1 MSADFKVRLKGPNG
15 EVVFEASAPLAESRT
30 AAYDGYGI
38 IHLPT
43 SLISYKNTSS
53 RTWQI
58 AGKLV
63 SRTPDEATANAYYL
77 DIIRSWV
84 LPDFGDTGATPPILT
99 LYGYRN
105 KNIDGRKVVLKQYD
119 WSFGE
124 ETDYI
129 YTGGQP
135 MPVIGLL
142 NVTVEEVYS
151 AAEVT
156 DKKWKMDIGGTGKFA
171 PGGSENSNS
180 FRINL
185 GYGRTDPLQTSVG
198 GTSSAT
204 SSIMSALDGIQ
215 PTIPGVVAG
224 TIARTLGTAALNSP
238 YVRAVTSNLPPV
250 IGNILVS
257 GGNVAVAEVGR
268 TVTATV
274 SSVTPA
280 PTVTTF
286 GRTTPLPVLPPIQ
299 G

>member
-1 MSADFKVRLKGPNG
+1 MGADFKVRLKGPNG

-30 AAYDGYGI
+30 ANYEGYNVV
-38 IHLPT
+38 HLPT
-43 SLISYKNTSS
+43 ALISYKNTSS

-58 AGKLV
+58 QGKLV
-63 SRTPDEATANAYYL
+63 SRTPDEATANVYYL
-77 DIIRSWV
+77 DLIRSWV

-105 KNIDGRKVVLKQYD
+105 TNIDGRKVVLKQYD
-119 WSFGE
+119 WSFGDE
-124 ETDYI
+124 VDYI

-142 NVTVEEVYS
+142 NISVEEVYS

-156 DKKWKMDIGGTGKFA
+156 GKKWKINIGGTGKFK
-171 PGGSENSNS
+171 PGGSENNNS
-180 FRINL
+180 FELSL
-185 GYGRTDPLQTSVG
+185 GDGRTDPLQTTVTG
-198 GTSSAT
+198 GSSQA
-204 SSIMSALDGIQ
+204 SIMSALGGSQ

-224 TIARTLGTAALNSP
+224 TIARTLGTAGLNSP

-257 GGNVAVAEVGR
+257 GGNIAVAEVGK
-268 TVTATV
+268 TVTASV
-274 SSVTPA
+274 SSVTQPSSGS
-280 PTVTTF
+280 TF
-286 GRTTPLPVLPPIQ
+286 GRSDPLPAPPPIQ

>member
-1 MSADFKVRLKGPNG
+1 MGADFKVRLKGPNG
-15 EVVFEASAPLAESRT
+15 EVVFEASAPLAESRQ
-30 AAYDGYGI
+30 AAYDGYNI
-38 IHLPT
+38 VHLPT
-43 SLISYKNTSS
+43 ALISYKNTSS

-63 SRTPDEATANAYYL
+63 SRTADEATANVYYL
-77 DIIRSWV
+77 DLIRSWV

-105 KNIDGRKVVLKQYD
+105 TNIDGRKVVLKQYD

-135 MPVIGLL
+135 MPVIGML

-156 DKKWKMDIGGTGKFA
+156 GKKWKVNIGGTGKFK

-180 FRINL
+180 FEIGL
-185 GYGRTDPLQTSVG
+185 GYGRTDPLQTSG
-198 GTSSAT
+198 GSASSPTSV
-204 SSIMSALDGIQ
+204 MSALDGSQ

-268 TVTATV
+268 TTTAAV
-274 SSVTPA
+274 SSITPA
-280 PTVTTF
+280 SSTATF
-286 GRTTPLPVLPPIQ
+286 GRTDPLPAAPPIQ